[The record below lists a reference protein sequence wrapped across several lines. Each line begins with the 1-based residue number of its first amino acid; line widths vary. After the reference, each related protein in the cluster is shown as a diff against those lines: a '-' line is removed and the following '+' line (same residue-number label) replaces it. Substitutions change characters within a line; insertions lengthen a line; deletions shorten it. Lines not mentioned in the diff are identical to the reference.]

1 MIPSTNHIDNLDE
14 STSSPPRPNIMLLG
28 LLMALSTMANSIVA
42 PMLPIYATKLNA
54 TSTQIGL
61 LVSIFGFVRF
71 VIQPII
77 GNYSDKWGHRRVIQA
92 MLALFTIAGLG
103 YAVGENIQSLLFFRS
118 IQAIAVGGL
127 SVSIRA
133 YINQITTKNNRG
145 GVNGTI
151 SAMQN
156 AGSLL
161 GPVVG
166 GVAAD
171 WLSIQ
176 APFYLLSFFSLIG
189 LILSF
194 SLPNV
199 KFNQYNIDSNKHNKK
214 QTRWPNTLYLLAGIN
229 ILEFVGLGIWVTLW
243 PIFASETMHWNS
255 SLIGLSFSVSAL
267 ASLITAPVWGKIS
280 DLYGRTISG
289 ITGLLFLLIQPVAVV
304 LFNHNFVLLWLCFV
318 LAGAGGTGYF
328 NAYYTIVGD
337 LSPDGDVGKIQGVLG
352 AASQLGNSAGS
363 ILGSFIWQ
371 ALTIQIAFWTDASI
385 LMICIIGYIP
395 LFITEMR
402 TRKQNKTYEEELT
415 Q

>member
-1 MIPSTNHIDNLDE
+1 
-14 STSSPPRPNIMLLG
+14 
-28 LLMALSTMANSIVA
+28 
-42 PMLPIYATKLNA
+42 
-54 TSTQIGL
+54 
-61 LVSIFGFVRF
+61 
-71 VIQPII
+71 
-77 GNYSDKWGHRRVIQA
+77 WGHRRVIQA

-199 KFNQYNIDSNKHNKK
+199 KFNQYNIDSNKHDKK

-385 LMICIIGYIP
+385 LMIC
-395 LFITEMR
+395 
-402 TRKQNKTYEEELT
+402 
-415 Q
+415 